1 MASAFTLPP
10 ILGKKIEE
18 NMNISADNALR
29 IAQIS
34 TPVLTQI
41 VATPFHLLGLSLY
54 NRPSI
59 SMEERLT
66 QIKKICFETT
76 ILRML
81 RFLPAFG
88 IGGVINIELRKY
100 LVNKKH

>member
-1 MASAFTLPP
+1 MASAFTIPP
-10 ILGKKIEE
+10 ILGKYLEKKFDFSES
-18 NMNISADNALR
+18 NSLR

-34 TPVLTQI
+34 SPVLTQI
-41 VATPFHLLGLSLY
+41 VATPIHLMGLSFY
-54 NRPSI
+54 NKPLI
-59 SMEERLT
+59 SLTERLSN
-66 QIKKICFETT
+66 IRKICFEST

-100 LVNKKH
+100 LLNKKH